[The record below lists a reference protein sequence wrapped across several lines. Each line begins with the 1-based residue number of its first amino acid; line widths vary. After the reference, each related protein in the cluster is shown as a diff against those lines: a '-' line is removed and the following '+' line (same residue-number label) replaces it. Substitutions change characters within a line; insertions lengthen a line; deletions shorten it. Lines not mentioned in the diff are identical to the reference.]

1 MKFHFED
8 TLPLS
13 LPIYKRCD
21 NIIYENKFNIH
32 AAKFSTFS
40 YFIYWNNLLL
50 RLTFWKVSVSF
61 YLKRM
66 EQPSTK
72 AYFSVWWSCKGVQ
85 SFGKRKVLFICS
97 LVRLFVSLRTDDIP
111 LLEQEIMQIH
121 LVANIFFYSHESR
134 FHILM
139 VWQPAIVP
147 NFQRVFFLF
156 HESENTLA
164 FFKRIFSFV

>member
-1 MKFHFED
+1 MWQYNLWKQIQHSCGKIY
-8 TLPLS
+8 LS
-13 LPIYKRCD
+13 R
-21 NIIYENKFNIH
+21 
-32 AAKFSTFS
+32 STFS

-50 RLTFWKVSVSF
+50 RLTFWKVSVSS

-72 AYFSVWWSCKGVQ
+72 PYFPVWWSCKGMQ

-121 LVANIFFYSHESR
+121 LVANIFLFSWIKISYSNDLTTSNCSK
-134 FHILM
+134 LSKS
-139 VWQPAIVP
+139 
-147 NFQRVFFLF
+147 VFPFPWIRKYLSFL
-156 HESENTLA
+156 
-164 FFKRIFSFV
+164 

>member
-1 MKFHFED
+1 MWQNNLWEQIQHSCGEIFL
-8 TLPLS
+8 T
-13 LPIYKRCD
+13 R
-21 NIIYENKFNIH
+21 
-32 AAKFSTFS
+32 STFS

-50 RLTFWKVSVSF
+50 RLTFWKVSVSS

-72 AYFSVWWSCKGVQ
+72 PYFPVWWSCKGMQ
-85 SFGKRKVLFICS
+85 SFV
-97 LVRLFVSLRTDDIP
+97 P
-111 LLEQEIMQIH
+111 LWGFLSVYELMTFLYLSKKLCKYIWSQ
-121 LVANIFFYSHESR
+121 IFFHYRESR

>member
-1 MKFHFED
+1 MWQYNLWKQIQHSCGKIF
-8 TLPLS
+8 L
-13 LPIYKRCD
+13 YR
-21 NIIYENKFNIH
+21 
-32 AAKFSTFS
+32 STFS

-72 AYFSVWWSCKGVQ
+72 AYFPVWWSCKGVQ
-85 SFGKRKVLFICS
+85 SFGKRKLLFICS
-97 LVRLFVSLRTDDIP
+97 LVSLLSVYELMTFLYLSKKLCKYIWS
-111 LLEQEIMQIH
+111 Q
-121 LVANIFFYSHESR
+121 IFFYSHESR

-147 NFQRVFFLF
+147 NFQRVFFLS
-156 HESENTLA
+156 HDSENTSA
-164 FFKRIFSFV
+164 YFKRIFSFV